1 VPDEFRAP
9 KVNDIRTGEFLIKDL
24 RTGRKVD
31 VKSAA
36 ERNIVLNAMRKGA
49 TLEQAAEIAKNAP
62 VAPDGLASV
71 TSSRTPTTTRPK
83 GTSAGKVETR
93 LNGTSYDIEIIKTP
107 DGRTLAV
114 GTGENAGH
122 VFGEAK
128 ETSNKLFG
136 DFRREGPWTPPPA
149 KTTAAAATPEAQAP
163 APPSPSPSPSQAAN
177 NRIRSQI
184 ANSVRDYLLKT
195 GGFLPSDA
203 LGWTSTGP

>member
-1 VPDEFRAP
+1 M
-9 KVNDIRTGEFLIKDL
+9 NDIRAVEFLIKDP
-24 RTGRKVD
+24 RTRRKVE

-36 ERNIVLNAMRKGA
+36 ERNIVLNTMRKGA
-49 TLEQAAEIAKNAP
+49 TLEQAAKIAKNAS
-62 VAPDGLASV
+62 VTPDGLASV
-71 TSSRTPTTTRPK
+71 TSSRTPTTTWPK

-93 LNGTSYDIEIIKTP
+93 VNGNSYDIEIIKTP
-107 DGRTLAV
+107 NGRTLAV
-114 GTGENAGH
+114 GTGENAAH

-149 KTTAAAATPEAQAP
+149 KTAAAAATPGRQAP
-163 APPSPSPSPSQAAN
+163 APPSPSPSQAAN

-203 LGWTSTGP
+203 LVWTSTGP

>member
-1 VPDEFRAP
+1 M
-9 KVNDIRTGEFLIKDL
+9 NDIRAVEFLIKDP
-24 RTGRKVD
+24 RTRRKVE

-36 ERNIVLNAMRKGA
+36 ERNIVLNTMRKGA
-49 TLEQAAEIAKNAP
+49 TLEQAAKIAKNAS
-62 VAPDGLASV
+62 VTPDGLASV
-71 TSSRTPTTTRPK
+71 TSSRTPTTTWPK

-93 LNGTSYDIEIIKTP
+93 VNGNSYDIEIIKTP
-107 DGRTLAV
+107 NGRTLAV
-114 GTGENAGH
+114 GTGENAAH

-149 KTTAAAATPEAQAP
+149 KTAAAAATPGRQAP
-163 APPSPSPSPSQAAN
+163 APPSPSPSQAAY
-177 NRIRSQI
+177 NRVRSQI

-195 GGFLPSDA
+195 GGFVPSDA

>member
-1 VPDEFRAP
+1 M
-9 KVNDIRTGEFLIKDL
+9 NDIRAVEFLIKDP
-24 RTGRKVD
+24 RTRRKVE

-36 ERNIVLNAMRKGA
+36 ERNIVLNTMRKGA
-49 TLEQAAEIAKNAP
+49 TLEQAAKIAKNAS
-62 VAPDGLASV
+62 VTPDGLASV
-71 TSSRTPTTTRPK
+71 TSSRTPTTTWPK

-93 LNGTSYDIEIIKTP
+93 VNGNSYDIEIIKTP
-107 DGRTLAV
+107 NGRTLAV
-114 GTGENAGH
+114 GTGENAAH

-149 KTTAAAATPEAQAP
+149 KTAAAAATPGRQAP
-163 APPSPSPSPSQAAN
+163 APPSPSPSQAAY
-177 NRIRSQI
+177 NRVRSQI

>member
-1 VPDEFRAP
+1 MPDEFRAP
-9 KVNDIRTGEFLIKDL
+9 KVNDIRAVEFLIKDP
-24 RTGRKVD
+24 RTGRKVE
-31 VKSAA
+31 VKPAA
-36 ERNIVLNAMRKGA
+36 ERNIVLNTMRKGA

-83 GTSAGKVETR
+83 GTSAVKVETR

-114 GTGENAGH
+114 GIGENAGH

-149 KTTAAAATPEAQAP
+149 KTTAAAATPGTQAP
-163 APPSPSPSPSQAAN
+163 APPSPSQADN
-177 NRIRSQI
+177 NRVRSQT

-203 LGWTSTGP
+203 LVWTSTGP

>member
-1 VPDEFRAP
+1 M
-9 KVNDIRTGEFLIKDL
+9 NDIRAVEFLIKDP
-24 RTGRKVD
+24 RTRRKVE

-36 ERNIVLNAMRKGA
+36 ERNIVLNTMRKGA
-49 TLEQAAEIAKNAP
+49 TLEQAAKIAKNAS
-62 VAPDGLASV
+62 VTPDGLASV
-71 TSSRTPTTTRPK
+71 TSSRTPTTTWPK

-93 LNGTSYDIEIIKTP
+93 VNGNSYDIEIIKTP
-107 DGRTLAV
+107 NGRTLAV
-114 GTGENAGH
+114 GTGENAAH

-149 KTTAAAATPEAQAP
+149 KTAAAAATPGRQAP
-163 APPSPSPSPSQAAN
+163 APPSPSPSQAAY
-177 NRIRSQI
+177 NRVRSQI

-195 GGFLPSDA
+195 GGFFPSDA